1 METRR
6 KRLVFFSAVLAA
18 LVAGVAYRSILHPS
32 PRRVAAH
39 TAGWDNAPRSAV
51 RVMMERYGSPD
62 RLAPGAVTW
71 IGRGPW
77 KRIVVRDGASGRF
90 LEQTVAYW
98 VPLSAIAPL
107 SEFGRGVR
115 ADYSADELTASS
127 GDEALNRLALNTAHD
142 IAAGRRDAKDAA
154 EFYDRTVRLA
164 ASGKGSVYLTNLLFT
179 PYAPSPS
186 SRRRRGVGYY

>member
-6 KRLVFFSAVLAA
+6 KKLVFFSLVLVA
-18 LVAGVAYRSILHPS
+18 LVAGGVYRSVVHPS
-32 PRRVAAH
+32 PRRVEAH
-39 TAGWDNAPRSAV
+39 TAGWDNGPRLAA
-51 RVMMERYGSPD
+51 RLMMERYGSPD
-62 RLAPGAVTW
+62 RLSPGAVTW
-71 IGRGPW
+71 TGRGPW

-115 ADYSADELTASS
+115 ADYPADELTAAS

-142 IAAGRRDAKDAA
+142 IASGRRDAKDAA

-164 ASGKGSVYLTNLLFT
+164 ASGKGSVYLTNLLFK
-179 PYAPSPS
+179 PYAPRPG
-186 SRRRRGVGYY
+186 SRRRRGIGYY